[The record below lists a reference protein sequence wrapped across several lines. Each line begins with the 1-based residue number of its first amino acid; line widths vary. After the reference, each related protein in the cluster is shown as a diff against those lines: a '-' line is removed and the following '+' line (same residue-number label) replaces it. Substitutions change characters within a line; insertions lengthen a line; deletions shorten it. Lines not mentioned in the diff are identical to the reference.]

1 MYCAK
6 CGVELADSE
15 DRCPLCGT
23 TAYHPEIEKVK
34 SKKPYP
40 ECEDASGETI
50 KQSGFSFI
58 VALLFLIALCVTLTC
73 DLKLSGNVTW
83 SAYVLGALVLFYVVF
98 FLPLW
103 FKKPNPVIF
112 SAVDFAV
119 AGGFLLLI
127 DLVTDGSWFL
137 PFAFPVTGAAMV
149 ITVTVITL
157 CHYLKRGRLY
167 IFGGALIACGLYAV
181 LIELMLHI
189 TFKTQMFMWS
199 LYPLMA
205 FFLLGMGLIVIA
217 ICKPLKE
224 SLRRKFFI

>member
-1 MYCAK
+1 MYCVK
-6 CGVELADSE
+6 CGVKLADSE
-15 DRCPLCGT
+15 ERCPLCGT
-23 TAYHPEIEKVK
+23 VVYHPEIKQPK
-34 SKKPYP
+34 GKKPYP
-40 ECEDASGETI
+40 EYEGFSGETI

-58 VALLFLIALCVTLTC
+58 VALLFLITLCVTLIC
-73 DLKLSGNVTW
+73 DLKLTGRVTW
-83 SAYVLGALVLFYVVF
+83 SAYVTGALVLFYTIF

-112 SAVDFAV
+112 SSVDFV
-119 AGGFLLLI
+119 VTGCFLLLI
-127 DLVTDGSWFL
+127 DLVTGGKWFL
-137 PFAFPVTGAAMV
+137 PFAFPVTGAAMI

-181 LIELMLHI
+181 LIELMLHV
-189 TFKTQMFMWS
+189 TFKVQMFRWS
-199 LYPLMA
+199 LYPLVA
-205 FFLLGMGLIVIA
+205 CFLLGMGLIIIA